1 MNTDVEILLW
11 FNGSGSFILDSIAMT
26 LTNALTWI
34 PLYLGMLYVVIRNN
48 ETMAQIGLVIACV
61 ALALLL
67 TGGVDNLL
75 VKPYFQRLRPI
86 NDPEVSQYL
95 YILPGLYTKTY
106 SFFSS
111 HATNT
116 FAIATFISLLVRSRR
131 LTVAM
136 AVFAMANCWTRL
148 YLGMHYPS
156 DIVVGAVWGIFMSTL
171 VYFLYLFLC
180 RRWSLHT
187 RFISA
192 QYTSSGYLVSDATM
206 IVNILL
212 LTLLYAVIHAL
223 F

>member
-1 MNTDVEILLW
+1 MNADVEILLW
-11 FNGSGSFILDSIAMT
+11 FNGSGSYILDGIVLT

-34 PLYLGMLYVVIRNN
+34 PMYLAMLYVVIRNN
-48 ETMAQIGLVIACV
+48 ETMAQIGLVVACV

-75 VKPYFQRLRPI
+75 VKPYFQRVRPI

-95 YILPGLYTKTY
+95 YVLPGLYTKTY

-116 FAIATFISLLVRSRR
+116 FAVATFFSLLVRSGR

-136 AVFAMANCWTRL
+136 MAYAVVNCWTRL

-156 DIVVGAVWGIFMSTL
+156 DILVGALWGILMAVVSYL
-171 VYFLYLFLC
+171 VFLYLC
-180 RRWSLHT
+180 RRLSLHT

-192 QYTSSGYLVSDATM
+192 QYTSSGYFTPDAT
-206 IVNILL
+206 IVVNIVL
-212 LTLLYAVIHAL
+212 LTFLYAIVHAL